1 LGQQGTGGG
10 RQPRDG
16 AGRPLA
22 GQGGA
27 AMHQLCAAVR
37 AVGLVLS
44 HWNHVLTEWHGDC

>member
-27 AMHQLCAAVR
+27 AMHQLCAAAR
-37 AVGLVLS
+37 GAGFVLS
-44 HWNHVLTEWHGDC
+44 H